1 MHPEERRAKIEAYL
15 QAAEFASLEELAQHV
30 GASVSTVRR
39 DVAELEEGKSI
50 RRTHGGARILQPK
63 TDEFVFNVRDT
74 HQVPEKESIG
84 EACAALIEPGQ
95 NVIID
100 SGTTCFHVAKHL
112 GEKVAQVITNSLPVA
127 HLFSGS
133 NRHEVHVSGGVIYP
147 RLGTLVG
154 PDAVATFSRMHA
166 DVAILS
172 GSGIA
177 EDGIYN
183 SHALIVDIQRAMIA
197 GAAKVIFCIDGTKFE
212 RRSTFFLCDFA
223 KVDVVVTDNLFGD
236 LLSDAAAMLTGSLG
250 MLPSASL
257 GLPMANGRPKALY
270 EPVHGSAPDIAGQG
284 KANPIAC
291 ILSFAMALR
300 YSFGMG
306 EDATRVEKAVEK
318 VLADGVRTADLMGPE
333 GGTPVSTTQM
343 GDAIIAAL
351 DASL

>member
-63 TDEFVFNVRDT
+63 TDEFVFNVRNT

-223 KVDVVVTDNLFGD
+223 KVDVVVTDTGAP
-236 LLSDAAAMLTGSLG
+236 AALVAT
-250 MLPSASL
+250 
-257 GLPMANGRPKALY
+257 
-270 EPVHGSAPDIAGQG
+270 
-284 KANPIAC
+284 
-291 ILSFAMALR
+291 LR
-300 YSFGMG
+300 ARGIN
-306 EDATRVEKAVEK
+306 V
-318 VLADGVRTADLMGPE
+318 VLAAVSPRHPTA
-333 GGTPVSTTQM
+333 
-343 GDAIIAAL
+343 
-351 DASL
+351 